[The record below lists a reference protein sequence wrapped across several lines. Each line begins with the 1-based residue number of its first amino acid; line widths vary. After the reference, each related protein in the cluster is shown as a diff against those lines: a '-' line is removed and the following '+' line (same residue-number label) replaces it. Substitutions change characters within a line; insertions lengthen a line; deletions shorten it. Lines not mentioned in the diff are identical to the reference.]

1 MEEAHGLHPR
11 CQCVFKYKSGERSH
25 IVYIGTTGKG
35 GRRPATSASEKA
47 SEAFYELRGV
57 KEIRVHIATCKGRKR
72 VKTWEHLAMRV
83 SLC

>member
-1 MEEAHGLHPR
+1 MVYILAAN
-11 CQCVFKYKSGERSH
+11 VSFKYKSGERSH

-57 KEIRVHIATCKGRKR
+57 KVYRLQ
-72 VKTWEHLAMRV
+72 HL
-83 SLC
+83 